1 MYRRKSNVGTAVM
14 AASFAAGLLSTG
26 AASAATASWDFG
38 TLANGN
44 EQGYVEYVAPTIN
57 GIALSAFG
65 TTRVTS
71 TGDVVS
77 DPVPAFAYMDGY
89 SSGKPGGLGVCK
101 VLTAGDQCSP
111 SNDDNLSVGEILRL
125 EFSTLVRIDAMT
137 LRDGDHNPLGDNDG
151 LEEFKVSSVSD
162 AVIAANASATNG
174 VADLSGL
181 GANRVGTT
189 FWIQTRILPDL
200 VGSELEFDKIYLETL
215 TVTAVPVPAAAWLFG
230 SGLMGLAGVARKRR
244 TA

>member
-44 EQGYVEYVAPTIN
+44 EQGYVEYVAPTSN

-71 TGDVVS
+71 TGTVVS
-77 DPVPAFAYMDGY
+77 DPVAAFAYMDGY

-137 LRDGDHNPLGDNDG
+137 LRDGDHNPLGSSG
-151 LEEFKVSSVSD
+151 PEGFKVSSVSD
-162 AVIAANASATNG
+162 AALVAVNAWATNG

>member
-44 EQGYVEYVAPTIN
+44 EQGYVEYVAPVVN

-137 LRDGDHNPLGDNDG
+137 LRDGDHNPLGSSG
-151 LEEFKVSSVSD
+151 PEGFKVSSVSD
-162 AVIAANASATNG
+162 AALVAVNAWATNG

-230 SGLMGLAGVARKRR
+230 SGLMGLAGVARNRR